1 MYTVLLLLTGL
12 LALGAVALPIV
23 LRERLVSYP
32 VMLVA
37 AGAVLGIVA
46 PSDLFDPVG
55 NGLLYERLTELA
67 VIVALAGLGL
77 SIDRP
82 ISLRGWGSTWRLLGI
97 TMPLTIA
104 AAAFLGWWAIG
115 LIPAAALLF
124 GAALAPTD
132 PVLALDVQTG
142 PPATGDLAADE
153 TDEVRF
159 GLTSESSLNDGL
171 AFPFTNLAIL
181 VAAHGFAYGE
191 WLGQWLLVD
200 VVYKIAAGVA
210 VGWLVGKAL
219 GWVTMGLVGGR
230 GYDGV
235 AEDRGAV
242 APTLM
247 ALAITLASYAV
258 AELAHTYGFIAVF
271 VSAYAVRHVERE
283 NHIHDHLHEGAEQLE
298 RFAMSVVLVLVGA
311 AFVGEIWREV
321 TWQMVA
327 VALVLV
333 LVVRP
338 VAGRLALLGD
348 PRTIPTERWAVA
360 FYGIRGLGTLYY
372 IAYGLNHAEILEVE
386 TVWALTIVTIMVS
399 LTVHGLTARPAMRRL
414 ERRRAEVAAAA

>member
-1 MYTVLLLLTGL
+1 
-12 LALGAVALPIV
+12 
-23 LRERLVSYP
+23 
-32 VMLVA
+32 
-37 AGAVLGIVA
+37 
-46 PSDLFDPVG
+46 
-55 NGLLYERLTELA
+55 
-67 VIVALAGLGL
+67 VALAGLGL

-104 AAAFLGWWAIG
+104 TAAFLGWWAVG

-142 PPATGDLAADE
+142 PPVTGDPDADE

-159 GLTSESSLNDGL
+159 GLTSESALNDGL

-181 VAAHGFAYGE
+181 VAAHGAAYGE
-191 WLGQWLLVD
+191 WLGHWLLVD
-200 VVYKIAAGVA
+200 VGWKILAGVV

-230 GYDGV
+230 GHDGV
-235 AEDRGAV
+235 AEDRGAI

-247 ALAITLASYAV
+247 ALAITLASYAI
-258 AELAHTYGFIAVF
+258 AELVHSYGFIAVF
-271 VSAYAVRHVERE
+271 VSAYAVRNVERE
-283 NHIHDHLHEGAEQLE
+283 NHIHDHLHKGAEQLE

-321 TWQMVA
+321 TWQMMA
-327 VALVLV
+327 VALLLV

-414 ERRRAEVAAAA
+414 ERCRAEAAAAA